1 MRTYTED
8 KRIRP
13 DILTAAVFWSIIIMM
28 LYNIISV
35 RIFGDKGA
43 GFCSGPLTLYFL
55 IYISYVLAVQKAVYI
70 MVRLRARRSQ
80 FVNAETNMIRSF
92 KIFVSIGVVSAA
104 LLICCS
110 LVIARNLFGRGDSV
124 RQRL

>member
-1 MRTYTED
+1 MKTYTEE

-13 DILTAAVFWSIIIMM
+13 DILTAALYWSVVIMM

-43 GFCSGPLTLYFL
+43 YFSTGPLTLYFFL
-55 IYISYVLAVQKAVYI
+55 YISFVLAVQKAVYI

-80 FVNAETNMIRSF
+80 FINAEINMQRSLDICF
-92 KIFVSIGVVSAA
+92 CRYCSGSAYH
-104 LLICCS
+104 
-110 LVIARNLFGRGDSV
+110 
-124 RQRL
+124 RL